1 MSHMRW
7 NLLKRVPRLGRVKT
21 RVIWVEGYVCALED
35 VVKGLEHQTQT
46 YLATGH
52 MGSDNVFRI
61 EALDMALEHVQAILA
76 TAQDTLR
83 QLQALEKEIPHG
95 E

>member
-35 VVKGLEHQTQT
+35 VVKGLEHQIQM
-46 YLATGH
+46 YAQ
-52 MGSDNVFRI
+52 GSHNDI
-61 EALDMALEHVQAILA
+61 ALDVLDTSLLHVQTILT
-76 TAQDTLR
+76 TANDTLKL
-83 QLQALEKEIPHG
+83 LQATQMEIPHG